1 MISKSV
7 RYQYINI
14 YTNICPDKRIVKDP
28 CIGKYLIHGSFL
40 LVKESFDLVVIF
52 IYINHRVRL
61 YITSVII
68 RVINLYPSLA
78 YTIIQ
83 GIIGFNGISL

>member
-1 MISKSV
+1 MF
-7 RYQYINI
+7 R
-14 YTNICPDKRIVKDP
+14 
-28 CIGKYLIHGSFL
+28 
-40 LVKESFDLVVIF
+40 ESFDLVVIF
-52 IYINHRVRL
+52 IYTNYRVRL

-68 RVINLYPSLA
+68 RVINLDPSLA

>member
-1 MISKSV
+1 M
-7 RYQYINI
+7 
-14 YTNICPDKRIVKDP
+14 
-28 CIGKYLIHGSFL
+28 F
-40 LVKESFDLVVIF
+40 KESLDLAVIF
-52 IYINHRVRL
+52 IYTNHRVRL

-83 GIIGFNGISL
+83 GIIGLNGISL

>member
-1 MISKSV
+1 MF
-7 RYQYINI
+7 R
-14 YTNICPDKRIVKDP
+14 
-28 CIGKYLIHGSFL
+28 
-40 LVKESFDLVVIF
+40 ESFDLVVIF
-52 IYINHRVRL
+52 IYTNHRVRL

-83 GIIGFNGISL
+83 GIIGLNGISL

>member
-1 MISKSV
+1 MYWKIANTWV
-7 RYQYINI
+7 FFVFR
-14 YTNICPDKRIVKDP
+14 
-28 CIGKYLIHGSFL
+28 
-40 LVKESFDLVVIF
+40 ESFDLVVIF
-52 IYINHRVRL
+52 IYTNYRVRL

-78 YTIIQ
+78 YIIIQ